1 MKIRDFNIDDGTSLE
16 KNQIKEESSLLGNF
30 WMLSSETAY
39 VADVQYALRGDADIT
54 IERGENKIPF
64 PLLVKKIVKF

>member
-1 MKIRDFNIDDGTSLE
+1 
-16 KNQIKEESSLLGNF
+16 
-30 WMLSSETAY
+30 MLSSEIAY
-39 VADVQYALRGDADIT
+39 VADVQYALRGDADIA

>member
-1 MKIRDFNIDDGTSLE
+1 M
-16 KNQIKEESSLLGNF
+16 SSY
-30 WMLSSETAY
+30 ETAY
-39 VADVQYALRGDADIT
+39 VADVQYALRGDADIA